1 MSEKR
6 SAYKAILILGIV
18 SLLGDIVYEGSRGLI
33 PDYLRHLGASALV
46 VGSIIGLGELVSY
59 LSRPISGVIA
69 DKFRSYWPLV
79 FLGYGLIASLPMMG
93 MAEMIGGW
101 FLAST
106 LIIVER
112 LGKGIRTPARDTII
126 SFVSKSI
133 GSGKAFGLHEL
144 LDQVGAVLGPMTL
157 AAVIGIGYGYLFTF
171 LLLLIPYIAL
181 MFSLYL
187 AKKSLGKYVTHP
199 NNSSEREENSE
210 RHSLKKDLLDLRTV
224 GYITAVV
231 LNTVGLFPVS
241 LMLYQASIVAEKGYL
256 GMWFVPMLYSFIQ
269 LVDAPLALISG
280 LVYDKI
286 GFKVLLVSFTASA
299 LVAPLAS
306 SGDFVSLLVASI
318 IFGFILGTKES
329 VYRAAIT
336 ELSPPSI
343 RATTYGFLNTVT
355 GAASLAAG
363 VIYGYFLD
371 SKVPVIMIATF
382 AIMIQL
388 AGLIILYY
396 GVLRKSNNVRT

>member
-1 MSEKR
+1 
-6 SAYKAILILGIV
+6 
-18 SLLGDIVYEGSRGLI
+18 
-33 PDYLRHLGASALV
+33 
-46 VGSIIGLGELVSY
+46 
-59 LSRPISGVIA
+59 
-69 DKFRSYWPLV
+69 
-79 FLGYGLIASLPMMG
+79 
-93 MAEMIGGW
+93 
-101 FLAST
+101 
-106 LIIVER
+106 
-112 LGKGIRTPARDTII
+112 
-126 SFVSKSI
+126 
-133 GSGKAFGLHEL
+133 
-144 LDQVGAVLGPMTL
+144 
-157 AAVIGIGYGYLFTF
+157 FTF

-199 NNSSEREENSE
+199 DNSLERGENNE
-210 RHSLKKDLLDLRTV
+210 RHSLKKDVLDLRTV
-224 GYITAVV
+224 SYIIAVV

-256 GMWFVPMLYSFIQ
+256 GIWFVPMLYSFIQ

-306 SGDFVSLLVASI
+306 SGNFVSLLVASI

-382 AIMIQL
+382 AIIIQL
-388 AGLIILYY
+388 AGSIILYY
-396 GVLRKSNNVRT
+396 GVLKKSNNVRT

>member
-79 FLGYGLIASLPMMG
+79 FLGYGLIASLPRMG

-199 NNSSEREENSE
+199 DNSLERGEN
-210 RHSLKKDLLDLRTV
+210 
-224 GYITAVV
+224 
-231 LNTVGLFPVS
+231 
-241 LMLYQASIVAEKGYL
+241 
-256 GMWFVPMLYSFIQ
+256 
-269 LVDAPLALISG
+269 
-280 LVYDKI
+280 
-286 GFKVLLVSFTASA
+286 
-299 LVAPLAS
+299 
-306 SGDFVSLLVASI
+306 
-318 IFGFILGTKES
+318 
-329 VYRAAIT
+329 
-336 ELSPPSI
+336 
-343 RATTYGFLNTVT
+343 
-355 GAASLAAG
+355 
-363 VIYGYFLD
+363 
-371 SKVPVIMIATF
+371 
-382 AIMIQL
+382 
-388 AGLIILYY
+388 
-396 GVLRKSNNVRT
+396 